1 MHPVHSRVVVLDACD
16 PSPQV
21 VLASVASSEPDD
33 APGGGDGNTT
43 NDIQGAIPGTPDFD
57 VLLRAERDGNG
68 PGRTYTI
75 RYQAGDASG
84 NIGAGQDVVIVPHD
98 QSGIGQVP
106 MARQKRSARP
116 GTRGGQS
123 SVVDVRDDQ

>member
-1 MHPVHSRVVVLDACD
+1 MSFVHSRVVVHDACD

-21 VLASVASSEPDD
+21 LLASVVSSEPDD

-43 NDIQGAIPGTPDFD
+43 NDIQGAILGGPDFD
-57 VLLRAERDGNG
+57 VLLRAERSGNG

-75 RYQAGDASG
+75 RYQARDAWG
-84 NIGAGQDVVIVPHD
+84 NLGAGQDVVIVPHD
-98 QSGIGQVP
+98 QSGIRQDP
-106 MARQKRSARP
+106 IARQKRSATP

-123 SVVDVRDDQ
+123 SVVEVRNDQ